1 MEHQNTEQISPSLYG
16 DSGMIQKQMEE
27 LQSLSL
33 SSFKKVLFIQ
43 PHPDDN
49 EVGAGA
55 TVAKLA
61 AQGVEVHYATVT
73 DGSLGTLDPEITPSE
88 LISLRRREHEESG
101 RFLGVSVFHWLG
113 FPDGELYDSPSLR
126 EALVRL
132 IREVRPDL
140 LFTVDPWNP
149 YEAHFD
155 HLYTGKAVAYASII
169 AAFPLAFP
177 EHLRG
182 GTMPHIPRYVAFY
195 SSSRSNHIEDVST
208 YWDRKMKAI
217 SLHQSQFQGEELLF
231 VQQYLTLKG
240 IEWGRKIGASYGEGF
255 KILTPQMLHMNV
267 DAERM

>member
-1 MEHQNTEQISPSLYG
+1 MEHQNAEHLSPSLYG

-126 EALVRL
+126 ESLVRL

-182 GTMPHIPRYVAFY
+182 GAMPHVPRYVAFY
-195 SSSRSNHIEDVST
+195 SSSRSNHIEDVSP

>member
-1 MEHQNTEQISPSLYG
+1 MEHQTVEDSSPSLYG

-73 DGSLGTLDPEITPSE
+73 DGGLGTLDPEITPSE
-88 LISLRRREHEESG
+88 LISRRRREHEESG
-101 RFLGVSVFHWLG
+101 RFLGASVFHWLG
-113 FPDGELYDSPSLR
+113 FPDGGLYDAPPLR
-126 EALVRL
+126 EAMVRL

-155 HLYTGKAVAYASII
+155 HLYTGKAVAYAAIT

-177 EHLRG
+177 EHLKEG
-182 GTMPHIPRYVAFY
+182 LTPHAPRYVAFY
-195 SSSRSNHIEDVST
+195 ATSRPNHIEDVSS

-217 SLHQSQFQGEELLF
+217 RLHQSQFQGEELLF
-231 VQQYLTLKG
+231 VQQYLTYKG
-240 IEWGRKIGASYGEGF
+240 KELGERFGFPLGEGF

-267 DAERM
+267 DAENM